1 MALDLR
7 ERLADT
13 LRGWTAPP
21 IARGRRAAQVL
32 AVASSKGGVGKTT
45 TAINVALAFAR
56 RGAHVLL
63 LDLDPQAH
71 VAAALQLKRGAGYQ
85 SLDQVLTGQLREV
98 IEVASPSPWARLT
111 IAGSDKALGEAEMVL
126 SAKIGKE
133 LLLHGALA
141 VTRSH
146 YDLIVIDCPPNIG
159 TLTLNALCAADSLLV
174 PTDLS
179 ILALEGVA
187 DIVRC
192 VATLR
197 QRLARPVEICGI
209 VATRVDRRTGAS
221 NAAIMDSMTELWGDR
236 LLRTQVPQSASIN
249 AAHIVGL
256 PIFDFAPKSAGAL
269 AYGALADELTP
280 LLRLSPQ
287 AKLGIGWD
295 EGVQRAQGRVQS
307 DAGHD
312 GGDAVGMAKPG
323 QGPHGD

>member
-21 IARGRRAAQVL
+21 IARGRRTAQVL

-45 TAINVALAFAR
+45 TAVNVALAFAR

-63 LDLDPQAH
+63 IDLDPQAH

-85 SLDQVLTGQLREV
+85 TLDRVLSGQLREV
-98 IEVASPSPWARLT
+98 IEVAVPSPWARLT

-133 LLLHGALA
+133 LLLHGALG

-146 YDLIVIDCPPNIG
+146 FDLIVIDCPPNIG
-159 TLTLNALCAADSLLV
+159 TLTLNALCAADFLLV
-174 PTDLS
+174 PTDMS

-197 QRLARPVEICGI
+197 QRLSRPVEICGI
-209 VATRVDRRTGAS
+209 VATRVDKRLQGT
-221 NAAIMDSMTELWGDR
+221 NTAILNSMTELWGDR
-236 LLRTQVPQSASIN
+236 LLHTQIPQSASVN
-249 AAHIVGL
+249 AAHVAGR
-256 PIFDFAPKSAGAL
+256 PIFDFAPKSAGAK
-269 AYGALADELTP
+269 AYTALADELTP

-287 AKLGIGWD
+287 AKLSIGWD
-295 EGVQRAQGRVQS
+295 EGVQRAQGRIEPLGR
-307 DAGHD
+307 DHD
-312 GGDAVGMAKPG
+312 GDAMGVDKPG
-323 QGPHGD
+323 PGVDRH